1 MLQLEIIPKLPRD
14 PIDTKRLANACIWTE
29 NGGCIKRLKIG
40 QKMAEL
46 ANLLVFTGSL
56 KLPR

>member
-1 MLQLEIIPKLPRD
+1 MLQLAIISKLPRD
-14 PIDTKRLANACIWTE
+14 PIDTKKLANACVWTE

-46 ANLLVFTGSL
+46 ANLLISTGFL

>member
-1 MLQLEIIPKLPRD
+1 MLQLAIISKSPRD

-46 ANLLVFTGSL
+46 ANLLVSTGFL

>member
-1 MLQLEIIPKLPRD
+1 MLQLAIISKLPRD

-29 NGGCIKRLKIG
+29 NGGCIKRITIG

-46 ANLLVFTGSL
+46 ANLLVSTGSL
-56 KLPR
+56 KLLR

>member
-1 MLQLEIIPKLPRD
+1 MLQLAIISKLPRD

-29 NGGCIKRLKIG
+29 NGGYIKRLKIG

-46 ANLLVFTGSL
+46 ANL
-56 KLPR
+56 